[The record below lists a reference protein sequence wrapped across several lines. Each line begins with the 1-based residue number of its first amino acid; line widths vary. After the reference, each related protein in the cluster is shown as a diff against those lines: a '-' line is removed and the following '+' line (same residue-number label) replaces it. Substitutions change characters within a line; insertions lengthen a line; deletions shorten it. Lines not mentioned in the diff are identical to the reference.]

1 MHLQPIIINKGCIK
15 ASNQTT
21 QTVVYFKSMYAA
33 QKELS
38 INDGIVKMVCEGI
51 NRCKTGNLKKM
62 VITINLS
69 IWYENDLKRWRLH
82 ILMVKVVSGESRIT
96 KPYLTKYERIPLLAC
111 RSQQLFF
118 GAQPMIKDVG
128 NLSSL
133 EIAKLELEYKII
145 PLVIERPLPG
155 NVVENWKISEMF

>member
-51 NRCKTGNLKKM
+51 NRCETGILQKM

-118 GAQPMIKDVG
+118 GVQPMIKDVG
-128 NLSSL
+128 NLYGL
-133 EIAKLELEYKII
+133 ETANLELEYKII